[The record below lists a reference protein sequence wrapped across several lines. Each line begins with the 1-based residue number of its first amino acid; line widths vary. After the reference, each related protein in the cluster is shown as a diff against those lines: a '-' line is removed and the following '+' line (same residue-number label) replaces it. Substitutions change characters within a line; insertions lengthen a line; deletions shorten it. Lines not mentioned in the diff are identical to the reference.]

1 MILSFVGLAPA
12 TYYYHKSQKK
22 EEKKSPP
29 GRPKPGYS
37 FNTLGEKVPDGL
49 IKEYLC
55 ELVSG
60 DGYPYGYRKLQA
72 FLKQEHQ
79 LIINHKKVYDICK
92 ELGILR
98 PQRTIKTKR
107 PRKKAKRV
115 EVDGPEQLWQL
126 DVKYGYISGQD
137 QFFFQLSLIDVFDR
151 DVIAYHI
158 GLSCTGDD
166 AVRVLKNSLKEKQL
180 VKGMELPRI
189 RTDNGPQFISNAF
202 TGFCEEMGIT
212 HERIPI
218 KSPNMIAYI
227 ESFHSILE
235 EECYAR
241 NEFESFLQAYSVVTD
256 YMKYYCERR
265 IHGSLNYMAP
275 RKFNKAF
282 LDNQVQVKSFSA

>member
-1 MILSFVGLAPA
+1 MILNFVGLASA
-12 TYYYHKSQKK
+12 TYYYHKGPKK
-22 EEKKSPP
+22 AEKKSPP
-29 GRPKPGYS
+29 GRSRPGYS
-37 FNTLGEKVPDGL
+37 YDINGEKVPDAQ

-60 DGYPYGYRKLQA
+60 DGYPYGYKKLQA
-72 FLKQEHQ
+72 ALKEEYE
-79 LIINHKKVYDICK
+79 LIINHKKVLWMCQ
-92 ELGILR
+92 ELEILR
-98 PQRTIKTKR
+98 PQRTIKPKR
-107 PRKKAKRV
+107 PKKVAKKV
-115 EVDGPEQLWQL
+115 EVDGPGQLWQL

-158 GLSCTGDD
+158 GLSCTGYD
-166 AVRVLKNSLKEKQL
+166 AVRVLKNSLKEKKL
-180 VKGMELPRI
+180 AKGMELPRI

-235 EECYAR
+235 EECYTR

-256 YMKYYCERR
+256 YMKYYCEKR

-275 RKFNKAF
+275 RRFNKAF
-282 LDNQVQVKSFSA
+282 LDNQVEAKSFSA